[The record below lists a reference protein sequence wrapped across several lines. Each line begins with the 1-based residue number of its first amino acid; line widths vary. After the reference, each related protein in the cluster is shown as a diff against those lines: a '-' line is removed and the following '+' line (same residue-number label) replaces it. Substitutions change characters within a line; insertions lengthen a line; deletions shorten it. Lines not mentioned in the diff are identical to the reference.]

1 MKAKR
6 KAIAPVVFCFLI
18 LLTLVDIGSPPFLAA
33 QDIIV
38 VESANPPAA
47 EQGTVNLDVEIKGSG
62 FGRGGAA
69 KFFVSGTGFTDP
81 GGIMVNST
89 TFKGPNRLIANI
101 TVASGATISKFDIQ
115 VSSSNG
121 RIGKGIELFA
131 VIEKGTGAVD
141 KGDSER
147 RLVRADFE
155 DAATDR
161 IRSDGFLGLPLEPFC
176 GLDHPNGGLWDY
188 WDPRDALAR
197 PEFCTIDGGE
207 VNSNVSKGG
216 RWFLFGHEQSA
227 AENPPPPDPNRQ
239 RWLVFDF
246 NDNVV
251 DGVLSPCPD
260 LDDKLYAGVGG
271 VFPPIN
277 PDLCIDNLEF
287 RIRADRVFKKG
298 AKRQQLDIEI
308 VLTTGDSFNAEFL
321 LEYVNPLFILP
332 HPVDPTAKIL
342 TTTGPIGGEDVSE
355 AELLRKEEAAK
366 GANWVPIG
374 RFNMP
379 FEVTVKRFCISGGE
393 PVACR

>member
-6 KAIAPVVFCFLI
+6 RTAAAVVFCFLI
-18 LLTLVDIGSPPFLAA
+18 LLTLVDIGSPPSLAA
-33 QDIIV
+33 QVIV

-69 KFFVSGTGFTDP
+69 KFFVSGTDDDL
-81 GGIMVNST
+81 GGITVNST

-101 TVASGATISKFDIQ
+101 TVADGATISKFDVQ
-115 VSSSNG
+115 VQSNG

-155 DAATDR
+155 DATYGNR
-161 IRSDGFLGLPLEPFC
+161 ILSDGFVGLPLVPFC

-246 NDNVV
+246 QDRVVV

-260 LDDKLYAGVGG
+260 LDDKLYAGVDG

-277 PDLCIDNLEF
+277 WDPCIDNLEF

-308 VLTTGDSFNAEFL
+308 VLTTGNSFNAEFR

-332 HPVDPTAKIL
+332 HPGDPTAKIL
-342 TTTGPIGGEDVSE
+342 TTTGPSPAFEDVSE
-355 AELLRKEEAAK
+355 AELLRMEEGVNKA
-366 GANWVPIG
+366 VPIG
-374 RFNMP
+374 RFKMP
-379 FEVTVKRFCISGGE
+379 FKVTVKRFCTSGGE
-393 PVACR
+393 PVDCR

>member
-33 QDIIV
+33 QDIV

-47 EQGTVNLDVEIKGSG
+47 EQGTVNLDVVIKGSG

-69 KFFVSGTGFTDP
+69 KFFVSGTDDDL
-81 GGIMVNST
+81 GGITVNST

-101 TVASGATISKFDIQ
+101 TVADGATISKFDVQ
-115 VSSSNG
+115 VQSNG

-141 KGDSER
+141 KGNSER
-147 RLVRADFE
+147 RLVRADFR
-155 DAATDR
+155 DAATDG
-161 IRSDGFLGLPLEPFC
+161 IRSDGFVGLLVKPILC
-176 GLDHPNGGLWDY
+176 GLEHPDAGGLWDY
-188 WDPRDALAR
+188 WDPKDVLAM
-197 PEFCTIDGGE
+197 ETCGDSGG
-207 VNSNVSKGG
+207 VASNVSKGG

-246 NDNVV
+246 QDRVVV
-251 DGVLSPCPD
+251 DGVLSPCPN
-260 LDDKLYAGVGG
+260 LDFELYADVSGS
-271 VFPPIN
+271 FPPIN
-277 PDLCIDNLEF
+277 PVLCIDNLEF

-308 VLTTGDSFNAEFL
+308 VLTTGNSFNAEFR
-321 LEYVNPLFILP
+321 LEYVNPLFIVP

-342 TTTGPIGGEDVSE
+342 TTTGPSPAFEDVSE
-355 AELLRKEEAAK
+355 AELLRMEEGVNKA
-366 GANWVPIG
+366 VPIG
-374 RFNMP
+374 RFKMP
-379 FEVTVKRFCISGGE
+379 FKVTVKRFCTSGGE
-393 PVACR
+393 PVDCR